1 MLFSSLLVHG
11 AVTADL
17 FVSSMVPIPKSRINW
32 RCLVIKL
39 SCYRLTL
46 SSIFA
51 KLFDR
56 ILLDRCS
63 DIINTSHLQFG
74 FKKKNST
81 TMCSFVLKEALEYYN
96 TNRGTVY

>member
-1 MLFSSLLVHG
+1 MLFSSLLVHD
-11 AVTADL
+11 AVTDD
-17 FVSSMVPIPKSRINW
+17 FSVSSMVPIPKSRTGVASSSN
-32 RCLVIKL
+32 
-39 SCYRLTL
+39 YRAITL

-56 ILLDRCS
+56 ILLDRYS

-81 TMCSFVLKEALEYYN
+81 KMCLLLLKKPWN
-96 TNRGTVY
+96 TTTLTVGLCIV